1 MSYGTYMTIDIL
13 HMYVYKCMYSVL
25 VCMYI
30 VDAQIVHSIIST
42 AIKAPPIIL

>member
-1 MSYGTYMTIDIL
+1 MSYGTYMTL